1 MAISDDEYPQLE
13 TGLKRTALLLCGWCN
28 IVLGFIGAVIPGVP
42 STVFFI
48 IALWAFTRSSP
59 KMRRWLYEHPRFGRM
74 LQDWDQHGVIPTRVK
89 RIAIA
94 TMVASLAVIAALAGG
109 WMLPAVVAAIMT
121 AVAAFIVTRPSQV
134 VAETI

>member
-1 MAISDDEYPQLE
+1 MANGSDDYPQLE
-13 TGLKRTALLLCGWCN
+13 TGLKRTALLICGWCN
-28 IVLGFIGAVIPGVP
+28 IVFGFIGALVPGVP

-59 KMRRWLYEHPRFGRM
+59 KMRRWLYEHPRFGQT
-74 LQDWDQHGVIPTRVK
+74 LQDWDRHGVIPTRVK

-94 TMVASLAVIAALAGG
+94 TMVASLAFIAAVAGG
-109 WMLPAVVAAIMT
+109 WMLPAIVAAVMA